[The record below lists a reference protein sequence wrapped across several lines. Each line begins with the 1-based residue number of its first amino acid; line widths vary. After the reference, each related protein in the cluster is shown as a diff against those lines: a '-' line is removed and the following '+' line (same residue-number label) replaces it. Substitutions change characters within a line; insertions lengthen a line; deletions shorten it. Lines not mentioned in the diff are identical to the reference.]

1 MRSPRWLVLALPPAG
16 AWLALWLAA
25 CGSSGSSGRD
35 SRDDAAS
42 PDGRAD
48 ASDAATGFGIITFSE
63 APDAAGTFF
72 AGFSASAAD
81 STQGCAV
88 VDSGACSTVTCP
100 PPPSSDGGADGDA
113 SADAHVSA
121 APNPG
126 RLKVSGGV
134 FGQGFFVDPD
144 KEGTYLYASPGTI
157 FSPGDTLSVEAL
169 GGVLPAF
176 PGEGIVA
183 PALIDLTAPGGD
195 GGKITVSTVQPL
207 TFAWTGG
214 APGEQAVVT
223 ANALFTTGGGASM
236 TCNWDATLGTGTA
249 PSEVLRPLGSQN
261 AVSSNIVWYQLSQR
275 KFTTGPIAVSL
286 SAYAYQIRLAAF
298 Q

>member
-1 MRSPRWLVLALPPAG
+1 MRSPRWLVLALPPAV

-42 PDGRAD
+42 LDGRAD
-48 ASDAATGFGIITFSE
+48 SGDAATGIGLITFSE
-63 APDAAGTFF
+63 APDAAGSF
-72 AGFSASAAD
+72 AAVFTATTPGAAP
-81 STQGCAV
+81 GCTVLDA
-88 VDSGACSTVTCP
+88 GACSTVTCP
-100 PPPSSDGGADGDA
+100 PPPSGDGGTDGDA
-113 SADAHVSA
+113 STDADVSA

-144 KEGTYLYASPGTI
+144 KGGTYLYASPGTI

-176 PGEGIVA
+176 PAEAIVA
-183 PALIDLTAPGGD
+183 PTLIDLTAPGGD
-195 GGKITVSTVQPL
+195 GGKVTVSTAQPL
-207 TFAWTGG
+207 IFAWTGG
-214 APGEQAVVT
+214 KPGEQAVVT

-261 AVSSNIVWYQLSQR
+261 AVSSGFVWYQLSQK
-275 KFTTGPIAVSL
+275 KFTTGSIAVSL